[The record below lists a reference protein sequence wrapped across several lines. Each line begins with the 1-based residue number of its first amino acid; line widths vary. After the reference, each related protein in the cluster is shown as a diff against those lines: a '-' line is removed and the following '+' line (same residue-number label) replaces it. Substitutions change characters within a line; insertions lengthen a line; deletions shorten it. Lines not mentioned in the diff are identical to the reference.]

1 MVMSADIDID
11 FADRETALR
20 LIQHVPARQS
30 NGRRHNSGIYVTDIP
45 RDPVNQCAAIDY
57 EQAEQRGYFKLDF
70 LNMSVYQLVRDPAHY
85 EAMLTATPPW
95 ERLWTDHAWASQ
107 LVHVGNYT
115 DLLRVM
121 KPDSIPRM
129 AAFISIIRPGKAH
142 LQTRPWDEVFASVWN
157 GDESKGYTFKKSH
170 SISYAAL
177 VALHMNLINQ
187 DAVPAYLTFACL
199 FCALCPTNC
208 KQAHAEFQDLC

>member
-11 FADRETALR
+11 FADRETVLQ

-45 RDPVNQCAAIDY
+45 ADPVNQCAAIDY
-57 EQAEQRGYFKLDF
+57 EEAEQRGYFKLDF
-70 LNMSVYQLVRDPAHY
+70 LNMSVYQLIRDPAHY
-85 EAMLTATPPW
+85 DAMLTATPPW

-142 LQTRPWDEVFASVWN
+142 LQTRPWTEVFASVWD
-157 GDESKGYTFKKSH
+157 GDESRGYTFKKSH
-170 SISYAAL
+170 AVSYAAL
-177 VALHMNLINQ
+177 VALHMNLLNQ
-187 DAVPAYLTFACL
+187 DAAPA
-199 FCALCPTNC
+199 
-208 KQAHAEFQDLC
+208 